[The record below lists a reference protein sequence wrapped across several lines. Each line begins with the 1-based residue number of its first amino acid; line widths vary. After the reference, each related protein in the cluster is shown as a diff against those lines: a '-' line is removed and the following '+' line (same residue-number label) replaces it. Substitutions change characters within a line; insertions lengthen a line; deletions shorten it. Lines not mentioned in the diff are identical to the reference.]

1 MWGFEVVRGRRLG
14 SDGQVFDSF
23 AGWVKPFGLSRTI
36 QCMGNIQLDDS
47 ELWSL
52 SLKGDGDAFGLL
64 FDRHHGRIFRHA
76 YRLIPVRHDAE
87 DVVATAFLEL
97 WRHREKVRLV
107 NGSILPWLLV
117 TTTNVARN
125 NRRAAFRY
133 RKLLNSLP
141 RADDARDPLDEV
153 LSRHPLEAVNHE
165 LAAALGGLGPIDRQL
180 VSLVILEGYT
190 ISTAATVLGLT
201 PSAAKTR
208 MFRARERLKVAM
220 GLPVRNAANEMPN
233 GAQP

>member
-1 MWGFEVVRGRRLG
+1 
-14 SDGQVFDSF
+14 
-23 AGWVKPFGLSRTI
+23 
-36 QCMGNIQLDDS
+36 MGNIQLDDT
-47 ELWSL
+47 ELWSS

-64 FDRHHGRIFRHA
+64 FDRHHDRIFRHA

-97 WRHREKVRLV
+97 WRRREKVRLV
-107 NGSILPWLLV
+107 EGSILPWLLV

-125 NRRAAFRY
+125 TRRAAFRY

-141 RADDARDPLDEV
+141 RSDDARDPLDEV
-153 LSRHPLEAVNHE
+153 FSRHPLDSVDHD
-165 LAAALGGLGPIDRQL
+165 LAAAVRGLGAIDRQL

-201 PSAAKTR
+201 SSAAKTR
-208 MFRARERLKVAM
+208 MFRVRERLRVAL
-220 GLPVRNAANEMPN
+220 GRPIKIAANEMPN
-233 GAQP
+233 GVQP

>member
-1 MWGFEVVRGRRLG
+1 
-14 SDGQVFDSF
+14 
-23 AGWVKPFGLSRTI
+23 
-36 QCMGNIQLDDS
+36 MGNIQLDDA
-47 ELWSL
+47 ELWSR

-64 FDRHHGRIFRHA
+64 FDRHRARIFRHA

-97 WRHREKVRLV
+97 WRRREKVRLV
-107 NGSILPWLLV
+107 DGSILPWLLV

-125 NRRAAFRY
+125 NRRTAFRY

-141 RADDARDPLDEV
+141 RTDDVRDPLDEV
-153 LSRHPLEAVNHE
+153 LSRHPLDAVDHE
-165 LAAALGGLGPIDRQL
+165 LAAAVRGLSAIDRQL
-180 VSLVILEGYT
+180 VLLVVLEGYT

-208 MFRARERLKVAM
+208 MFRVRGRLKAVM
-220 GLPVRNAANEMPN
+220 GRPVRIAANEMPN